1 MANKGS
7 PFERQLCKLLSL
19 WWTDNKSDDIFWRT
33 SGSGARA
40 KTRGKKGLSTF
51 GQYGDMQATDP
62 KGQPFI
68 DVCNVEIKRGY
79 SKSTFANL
87 IDKRD
92 ISAKQI
98 WEKFIQQAVTDNHY
112 SKSYTWMLIT
122 KRDAKETLVFI
133 PIHFHKRLRE
143 IGCHLQKITP
153 CIYIRCRTFDGS
165 IHLLYG
171 TTLNAFLKKVTPK
184 HIRRIHKSLKAK

>member
-1 MANKGS
+1 MSNKGS
-7 PFERQLCKLLSL
+7 PFERALCKLLSL
-19 WWTDNKSDDIFWRT
+19 WWTHNKSDDVFWRT

-79 SKSTFANL
+79 SGSTFANL
-87 IDKRD
+87 IDKREV
-92 ISAKQI
+92 SAKQM

-112 SKSYTWMLIT
+112 SHSYTWMLIA
-122 KRDAKETLVFI
+122 KRDAKETVIFI
-133 PIHFHKRLRE
+133 PIRFYKRLQKM
-143 IGCHLQKITP
+143 GCHLQKIIP
-153 CIYIRCRTFDGS
+153 CVYMRCKIWDGS
-165 IHLLYG
+165 VRAIYG
-171 TTLNAFLKKVTPK
+171 TTLDVFLKEVTPK
-184 HIRRIHKSLKAK
+184 HIKKIHRSLGTK